1 MEENK
6 KETVTKKATPK
17 KKTTETKKSE
27 SKNTTAK
34 KKTEKKAASKKE
46 TVKSKPQSTKKVSG
60 PKKAEKDVGL
70 KENKTEKVE
79 KIEKVEKEEKVAS
92 KNKDLEKTI
101 IFDGRQSKN
110 IADVVNRLEEDN
122 IVLDDKIIKRS
133 KAKKNA
139 IIILIILIVA
149 VICATTYYV
158 VDAQHQK
165 NEMSKTLDSNIFK
178 KVSDKYNSADEID
191 NTNVGIKDESKY
203 SNINS
208 ITLAQFEE
216 RSLSKED
223 MVVLVAS
230 ETCYASMSFEPLLN
244 EVFSEYDMTLYKVN
258 ISKYTKEQEQTFRTY
273 FAYTST
279 PTLFTIKAGIV
290 TSVNVGT
297 LSEENLRAWI
307 EENVK

>member
-6 KETVTKKATPK
+6 KETTTKQTTQKKKSTKSKKTASKNNATKNTPSKKVDSKKGSTNKSKKNNHKKAS
-17 KKTTETKKSE
+17 ETK
-27 SKNTTAK
+27 NVAK
-34 KKTEKKAASKKE
+34 KIDSTEKEVKQIENEEIKE
-46 TVKSKPQSTKKVSG
+46 T
-60 PKKAEKDVGL
+60 
-70 KENKTEKVE
+70 
-79 KIEKVEKEEKVAS
+79 

-110 IADVVNRLEEDN
+110 ISDVVNKLEEDN

-133 KAKKNA
+133 KAKKNT
-139 IIILIILIVA
+139 IVVLIVLIVA
-149 VICATTYYV
+149 IICATTYYA
-158 VDAQHQK
+158 VDSQIKK
-165 NEMSKTLDSNIFK
+165 NELSKTLDSNIFK
-178 KVSDKYNSADEID
+178 KVSDKYNSVDDID
-191 NTNVGIKDESKY
+191 NTNVGIKDESRY

-208 ITLAQFEE
+208 ITLPQFEE
-216 RSLSKED
+216 LALSKED
-223 MVVLVAS
+223 IVVLVAS

-244 EVFSEYDMTLYKVN
+244 EVFSDYDMTLYKVN

-290 TSVNVGT
+290 TSVTVGT
-297 LSEENLRAWI
+297 LSEEDLRTWI